1 MVVCS
6 VLSVRIAVMFLY
18 SICWKGKTM
27 NLNDNPEGSL
37 VLTKEIE
44 TKGKY
49 LTVEVRIGEKYGFV
63 DVVITDNATGKSID
77 LDIQLTEV
85 KEQFQPDAIEAV
97 LTTNDK
103 VIGTLTNDGIDYSA
117 GLHLKE
123 KS

>member
-1 MVVCS
+1 
-6 VLSVRIAVMFLY
+6 
-18 SICWKGKTM
+18 M

-97 LTTNDK
+97 LTTMAK